1 MEKSQALTV
10 KTLLSQD
17 NVKAKF
23 NEILKDNANGFMANL
38 AVMVNNSATLSKCD
52 PTTIISAAV
61 VSASLNLPLDPNLG
75 FAYVIPYGDKAQFIM
90 GYKGIVQL
98 AMRSGQYKTINVTE
112 VYEGELISENRI
124 TGDYVFDMST
134 RSSDKIIGFAAY
146 FSLVNGYEKTLYWGV
161 EQVEAHGKRF
171 SQTYKKG
178 FGLWKDDFLSM
189 GKKTVLKSLL
199 SKWGILSIEMQKAIK
214 FDQAVVKDA
223 ETEDIEYVDAE
234 DLKSFDKEE
243 PIEAKKARNEIEPP
257 TLQKQM
263 EIKEQLIDESKGN
276 KLNLD

>member
-1 MEKSQALTV
+1 MEKTQALTV
-10 KTLLSQD
+10 KTLLSQE

-38 AVMVNNSATLSKCD
+38 AVMVNNSTALSKCD

-146 FSLVNGYEKTLYWGV
+146 FSLVNGYEKTIYWAV
-161 EQVEAHGKRF
+161 DQVESHGKRF

-178 FGLWKDDFLSM
+178 FGLWKDDFISM

-243 PIEAKKARNEIEPP
+243 PIEAKKANEP
-257 TLQKQM
+257 
-263 EIKEQLIDESKGN
+263 N

>member
-10 KTLLSQD
+10 KTLLSQE

-38 AVMVNNSATLSKCD
+38 AVMVNNSTALSKCD

-75 FAYVIPYGDKAQFIM
+75 FAYVIPYGDKAQFQI

-124 TGDYVFDMST
+124 TGEYVFDMT
-134 RSSDKIIGFAAY
+134 ARSSDKVVGFAAY
-146 FSLVNGYEKTLYWGV
+146 FSLLNGYEKTVYWAV
-161 EQVEAHGKRF
+161 DQVESHGKRF

-223 ETEDIEYVDAE
+223 ETEDIEYVDAT
-234 DLKSFDKEE
+234 DLKSFDTDE
-243 PIEAKKARNEIEPP
+243 PIEAKKADS
-257 TLQKQM
+257 T
-263 EIKEQLIDESKGN
+263 